1 MKNII
6 LIGAGGH
13 CKSCIDVI
21 ELQKKYKII
30 GIIDNKKKVGT
41 KIFNYKI
48 IGNDNDLTKIKKC
61 KNVHIS
67 IGQIKTPKK
76 RVNIFNKLKKKNFK
90 FPVIISPLAH
100 VSKNASIKEGT
111 IIFHNSIINANAHIG
126 SNTII
131 NNQALIEHDAI
142 IGNNCHI
149 STGSIV
155 NGGTKVGDG
164 TFVGS
169 KAVLR
174 EQIQIGKNCIIGM
187 GKIVKKSCKNN
198 ELI

>member
-1 MKNII
+1 M
-6 LIGAGGH
+6 
-13 CKSCIDVI
+13 
-21 ELQKKYKII
+21 
-30 GIIDNKKKVGT
+30 
-41 KIFNYKI
+41 
-48 IGNDNDLTKIKKC
+48 
-61 KNVHIS
+61 
-67 IGQIKTPKK
+67 
-76 RVNIFNKLKKKNFK
+76 
-90 FPVIISPLAH
+90 
-100 VSKNASIKEGT
+100 
-111 IIFHNSIINANAHIG
+111 
-126 SNTII
+126 
-131 NNQALIEHDAI
+131 I

-174 EQIQIGKNCIIGM
+174 EEIQIGKNCIIGM

>member
-13 CKSCIDVI
+13 CKSCIEVI

-48 IGNDNDLTKIKKC
+48 IGNDNDLAKIKKC
-61 KNVHIS
+61 KNIHIT
-67 IGQIKTPKK
+67 IGQIKTSKK
-76 RVNIFNKLKKKNFK
+76 RVNIFNKFKKKNFK
-90 FPVIISPLAH
+90 FPIIISPLAH
-100 VSKNASIKEGT
+100 VSKNAFIKEGS

-155 NGGTKVGDG
+155 NGGTKVGNG

-169 KAVLR
+169 KAVFR

-187 GKIVKKSCKNN
+187 GKIVKKNCTDG
-198 ELI
+198 EFV